1 MVIFQIESMSKL
13 LDYVEK
19 EVQWI
24 LELLVHSAIV
34 IKSKVEESKKVKI
47 EDQFEP
53 SITLLE
59 SKV

>member
-13 LDYVEK
+13 YVEK

-24 LELLVHSAIV
+24 LELLVPSAIV

>member
-1 MVIFQIESMSKL
+1 MSKL

-24 LELLVHSAIV
+24 LELLVPSAIV

-53 SITLLE
+53 SITSLE